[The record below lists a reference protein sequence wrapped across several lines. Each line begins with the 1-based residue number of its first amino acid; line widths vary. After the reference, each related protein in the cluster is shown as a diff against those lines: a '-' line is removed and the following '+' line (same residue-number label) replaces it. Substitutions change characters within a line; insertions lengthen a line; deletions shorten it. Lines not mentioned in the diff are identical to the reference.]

1 MINEMKLTL
10 LTSADLKRI
19 ATLLE
24 QREELQ
30 ARIAQLNSQLAAF
43 EGGDVTPAAI
53 PERPRSA
60 VVPATAQVRPSAG
73 RRAKRGALKA
83 VVLEQVKNAGRAG
96 ITVKDIAARIG
107 VKYNRI
113 FTWFYTT
120 GRNITEIKKVGPGKY
135 GWIGASVLTPKVAA
149 PPAPAPAPAAKP
161 APVNKPAAPVAKR
174 PAGKRAKPG
183 QFKDSV
189 IATVKAAGKAGVNV
203 KDIARKLGLDPQR
216 IYVWFNATGKK
227 VKSIKKVAPATYAW
241 AG

>member
-1 MINEMKLTL
+1 MMNEMKLTL
-10 LTSADLKRI
+10 LTSADLKRV
-19 ATLLE
+19 AALLE
-24 QREELQ
+24 QREALQ

-43 EGGDVTPAAI
+43 EGADATPAVVPA
-53 PERPRSA
+53 RPRSA
-60 VVPATAQVRPSAG
+60 LEPATAQVRPSAG

-83 VVLEQVKNAGRAG
+83 VVLEQVRNAGRAG

-107 VKYNRI
+107 AKYNRI

-120 GRNITEIKKVGPGKY
+120 GRNISEIKKVGPGKY
-135 GWIGASVLTPKVAA
+135 GWIGASVVTPKVAV
-149 PPAPAPAPAAKP
+149 PPAPVPAPAAKP
-161 APVNKPAAPVAKR
+161 APVVRPAAPVAKR
-174 PAGKRAKPG
+174 TAGKRAKPG

-189 IATVKAAGKAGVNV
+189 IATVKAAGKAGINV

>member
-1 MINEMKLTL
+1 MMNEMKLTL

-19 ATLLE
+19 AVHLE

-30 ARIAQLNSQLAAF
+30 ARLAQLNSQLAAI
-43 EGGDVTPAAI
+43 EGGAATPATV
-53 PERPRSA
+53 PDRPRP
-60 VVPATAQVRPSAG
+60 VVAPAKAQVRPSAG

-83 VVLEQVKNAGRAG
+83 AVLDQVKNAGRAG

-107 VKYNRI
+107 AKYNRI

-120 GRNITEIKKVGPGKY
+120 GRNVSEIKKVGPGKY
-135 GWIGASVLTPKVAA
+135 GWTGASAVTPKVVV
-149 PPAPAPAPAAKP
+149 PPAPVPAPAAKP
-161 APVNKPAAPVAKR
+161 VPVTKPTPVAKR
-174 PAGKRAKPG
+174 TAGKRAKPG

-189 IATVKAAGKAGVNV
+189 IATVKAAGKAGINV

-241 AG
+241 AA